1 MCVGHHLAVV
11 TLCTLR
17 FSMEKEMLVPL
28 LTAITIAL
36 ALVLYLRAVASH
48 CMSVNSVN
56 SLSNANFSFQFIA
69 NYVWYGIENLAGDLL
84 LGLSLSNYQFS
95 QHCSGQVGRIKVR
108 MY

>member
-17 FSMEKEMLVPL
+17 FLMEKEMLVPL

-48 CMSVNSVN
+48 CRSVNSVN
-56 SLSNANFSFQFIA
+56 S
-69 NYVWYGIENLAGDLL
+69 
-84 LGLSLSNYQFS
+84 
-95 QHCSGQVGRIKVR
+95 
-108 MY
+108 